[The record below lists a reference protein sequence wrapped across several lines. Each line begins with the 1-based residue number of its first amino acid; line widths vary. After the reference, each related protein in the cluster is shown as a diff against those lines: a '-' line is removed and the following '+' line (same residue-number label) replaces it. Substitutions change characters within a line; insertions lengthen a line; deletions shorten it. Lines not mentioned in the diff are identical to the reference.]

1 MIISITIRQITYHL
15 KEHGI
20 YKKTINTRIFQL
32 PYKKITK
39 PITANGMVLDPTER
53 KLFHR
58 AYKSELKRVQ
68 TTSNQ
73 AYQKT
78 NLHKKKT
85 KKESLGKVPHLQL
98 QTKIL

>member
-1 MIISITIRQITYHL
+1 MIISITIRQLTYDL

-20 YKKTINTRIFQL
+20 CKKTINTRIFQL
-32 PYKKITK
+32 LYKKITK

-78 NLHKKKT
+78 NLHKKKRQ
-85 KKESLGKVPHLQL
+85 KKKV
-98 QTKIL
+98 